1 MKTKLCFLFFLL
13 TIGFTI
19 SSDEIT
25 KNKTLNFQFEN
36 KDSYYFAHLNYEED
50 YEPGISHRVLDIHFL
65 KIDHRIKVL
74 YSATIQNE
82 SDVIYENEM
91 EIMDV
96 NEELKLGR
104 YNKLKNGTTLFLKF
118 ILKNEYKDSF
128 DKNQIFSVEM
138 VSSTLITDQPL
149 NTFYKYRTD
158 FKPKEIKVF
167 KIPNFD
173 INKIDEID
181 DYTSYRFCSTKSKVL
196 FASSTISAVFQDDGK
211 KNYKMSSNRPFY
223 GIKFDHNLDKKE
235 DCLPLIDF
243 IVYNKKDEYK
253 TIDIEYQINDIYG
266 NINYYQFNMTL
277 ENNSLEQVLRIFS

>member
-13 TIGFTI
+13 IIGFTI

-50 YEPGISHRVLDIHFL
+50 YEPGISHRVLDVRFL

-104 YNKLKNGTTLFLKF
+104 YNKL
-118 ILKNEYKDSF
+118 
-128 DKNQIFSVEM
+128 
-138 VSSTLITDQPL
+138 
-149 NTFYKYRTD
+149 
-158 FKPKEIKVF
+158 
-167 KIPNFD
+167 
-173 INKIDEID
+173 
-181 DYTSYRFCSTKSKVL
+181 
-196 FASSTISAVFQDDGK
+196 
-211 KNYKMSSNRPFY
+211 
-223 GIKFDHNLDKKE
+223 
-235 DCLPLIDF
+235 
-243 IVYNKKDEYK
+243 
-253 TIDIEYQINDIYG
+253 
-266 NINYYQFNMTL
+266 
-277 ENNSLEQVLRIFS
+277 